1 MAPDR
6 RKLARL
12 LRLERVRAIAKQGA
26 AADAAAAESTLSRLH
41 DLASRT
47 RDLAGDYGARQNLHT
62 GGDLA
67 RLGHFTR
74 GLHTILASTEA
85 DVTRARAVADR
96 RMAELARAERA
107 RAAVDDR
114 AAHTARDLAARA
126 LAGEAQ
132 SGARAGRKGAGG
144 AFGTDVE

>member
-74 GLHTILASTEA
+74 GLQGILASTEA
-85 DVTRARAVADR
+85 DVARARAVADR
-96 RMAELARAERA
+96 RLAELASAERA

-114 AAHTARDLAARA
+114 ASHTARNLAAKA

-132 SGARAGRKGAGG
+132 SGAPGPRSGPRRG
-144 AFGTDVE
+144 FGTDVE

>member
-12 LRLERVRAIAKQGA
+12 HRLERVRAIAKQSA
-26 AADAAAAESTLSRLH
+26 AADAAQAESTLSRLRE
-41 DLASRT
+41 LASRT
-47 RDLAGDYGARQNLHT
+47 RDLAGDYASRQGIADGA
-62 GGDLA
+62 DLA

-74 GLHTILASTEA
+74 GLHSIMASTEA

-96 RMAELARAERA
+96 RLAELASAERA

-114 AAHTARDLAARA
+114 AARTARDLATRA
-126 LAGEAQ
+126 LAGDGQPTPA
-132 SGARAGRKGAGG
+132 ATRKP
-144 AFGTDVE
+144 FGTDVE